1 MSIQGCDISHYQ
13 GKIDWKK
20 VPLKFAVLKATQ
32 GTGYVDPTFYNNRL
46 EARKNDI
53 LCGAYHF
60 CDGNDVNAECD
71 HFLSTIGEMLE
82 GEFLALDYEIHLK
95 DPVKW
100 CETFL
105 DRCYEKTGIRPL
117 IYLNQATLNG
127 FNWKPCITYG
137 LWIARYGAEP
147 VLKDFPFIVMH
158 QYSSKGNVNGIVG
171 NVDMDTA
178 FVNLDTL
185 KKSYG
190 KPAIITQEIAQ
201 EITPPETPKPE
212 VLPDVYHEPENP
224 TTGQISANND
234 TPQVQS
240 QSVWQ
245 KFINFLIY
253 LIKNL

>member
-60 CDGNDVNAECD
+60 VDGNDMAAECD
-71 HFLSTIGEMLE
+71 HFLSTVGQMVE

-100 CETFL
+100 CEAFL
-105 DRCYEKTGIRPL
+105 DRCYAKTGIRPL
-117 IYLNQATLNG
+117 IYLNQVTLNG
-127 FNWKPCITYG
+127 FNWKPCINYG

-147 VLKDFPFIVMH
+147 VLKDFPFIAMH
-158 QYSSKGNVNGIVG
+158 QYASNGKVKGITG

-178 FVNLDTL
+178 FMSLDTL
-185 KKSYG
+185 KKYG
-190 KPAIITQEIAQ
+190 KPT
-201 EITPPETPKPE
+201 TPKIDPPVEIIPE
-212 VLPDVYHEPENP
+212 PINVPTIPENP